1 MNNNITVSAL
11 SYNLIYSDK
20 SGSLRREIARGAT
33 LPTELS
39 IKHQEYVD
47 SATKKAGVR
56 TLVRFD
62 HKMTMTDGK
71 IEPVSLYL
79 VLARPND
86 PLVTA
91 AIITALEA
99 QMVNLLHGTTNTN
112 GLDLEGEILANG
124 EQ

>member
-1 MNNNITVSAL
+1 MTSDITVSGLA
-11 SYNLIYSDK
+11 YKLIYSDK
-20 SGSLRREIARGAT
+20 TGSLRREVARGAT
-33 LPTELS
+33 LPTELQ
-39 IKHQEYVD
+39 IKHAEYVD

-56 TLVRFD
+56 TLTRFD
-62 HKMTMTDGK
+62 HYMTMTDGK

-112 GLDLEGEILANG
+112 GLDLEGEILSVR

>member
-1 MNNNITVSAL
+1 
-11 SYNLIYSDK
+11 
-20 SGSLRREIARGAT
+20 
-33 LPTELS
+33 
-39 IKHQEYVD
+39 
-47 SATKKAGVR
+47 
-56 TLVRFD
+56 
-62 HKMTMTDGK
+62 MTMTDGK